1 MTISGMSAGGAS
13 VNYLLLS
20 PRTEGLFHRAVIMS
34 GSAMAWWANIP
45 HQEKTAVNLAKS
57 LNCPT
62 HQSSALI
69 GCLRDVSANQM
80 MAAQLSLYPWH
91 HDRTEHEPL
100 TLWSP
105 RTDLEAGDGAVLPLE
120 PATAMSVGQM
130 QPVPVLVGVAESE
143 GVWQAANYLTQ
154 DDVMVEFLKNFD
166 QVAPLALGLN
176 DQVVWMTHCY

>member
-1 MTISGMSAGGAS
+1 
-13 VNYLLLS
+13 
-20 PRTEGLFHRAVIMS
+20 
-34 GSAMAWWANIP
+34 MAWWANIP
-45 HQEKTAVNLAKS
+45 HQEKTAVNLARS

-62 HQSSALI
+62 DQSSALI

-91 HDRTEHEPL
+91 HDRAEHEPL

-105 RTDLEAGDGAVLPLE
+105 RTDLEAGDDAVLPLE

-176 DQVVWMTHCY
+176 DQVI